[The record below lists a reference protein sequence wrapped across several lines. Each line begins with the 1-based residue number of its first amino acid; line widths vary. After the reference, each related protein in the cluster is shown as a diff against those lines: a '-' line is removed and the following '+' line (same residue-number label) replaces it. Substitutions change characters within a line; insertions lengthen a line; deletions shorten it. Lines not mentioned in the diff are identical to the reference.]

1 LANVLIPC
9 PGPVKIVE
17 RDILSGN
24 KVNGMASL
32 QKRDTFFVTP
42 DATMTRYKYYFQK
55 NLLPGRK
62 GRVLPLPQRLKVK
75 DC

>member
-24 KVNGMASL
+24 KVNGMAGL
-32 QKRDTFFVTP
+32 QKRDTLLMAP
-42 DATMTRYKYYFQK
+42 DATMT
-55 NLLPGRK
+55 
-62 GRVLPLPQRLKVK
+62 
-75 DC
+75 